1 MSRFF
6 IDKSQIVEKRGII
19 TGPDVNHIARVL
31 RMGQGDSLLL
41 CDGEGYDYETR
52 IVSIS
57 KDEIEVEVLSSAPCG
72 NEPEVQVTLFQGLPK
87 QGKMEWII
95 EKCTE
100 LGISTIVPVQMAR
113 SVVKLSREQA
123 EKKLERWQKTA
134 REAAK
139 QCGRGRVPRVL
150 MPVTLKELRKED
162 LPEFLLLPY
171 EAERSSSVKNAL
183 QSQKAKTAGIFI
195 GPEGGFEPEEAE
207 LLQSLGA
214 HCVTLGPRIL
224 RTETAGL
231 TALSVLL
238 YEWDEM
244 QC

>member
-6 IDKSQIVEKRGII
+6 VDKSQIVKNCGVI

-41 CDGEGYDYETR
+41 CDGEGYDYEGE
-52 IVSIS
+52 IVSVS
-57 KDEIEVEVLSSAPCG
+57 KDEIRVEILRSYPCE
-72 NEPEVQVTLFQGLPK
+72 NEPETRVILFQGLPK

-100 LGISTIVPVQMAR
+100 MGISKIVPVQMAR
-113 SVVKLSREQA
+113 SVVKLSKEQA

-139 QCGRGRVPRVL
+139 QCGRGRIPQVM
-150 MPVTLKELRKED
+150 MPVTPNELKKED

-171 EAERSSSVKNAL
+171 EAERASSVKEAL
-183 QSQKAKTAGIFI
+183 KGSRAKTAGIFI
-195 GPEGGFEPEEAE
+195 GPEGGFEPDEVA
-207 LLQSLGA
+207 LLQKLGA

-231 TALSVLL
+231 AALSVLL